1 MPTAKLTSK
10 GQITIPKA
18 VRDRLGV
25 DAGDHLEFRFLDDGS
40 LQVARVSGSL
50 ASLRCALTAPESR
63 RLSLDDIDRY
73 AHASETDP

>member
-25 DAGDHLEFRFLDDGS
+25 DTGDHLEFRFLDDGS
-40 LQVARVSGSL
+40 LQVSRVSRAL
-50 ASLRCALTAPESR
+50 ASLCGMLSAPEGR
-63 RLSLDDIDRY
+63 HLSLDDIDRY
-73 AHASETDP
+73 AHAAETDP